1 MCKIKVELRTIDE
14 HWQYNLSR
22 FQCLTMALYDLKQ
35 LARRNKLHYVLD
47 GYDFC
52 NWFFKPEIGAPN
64 RNPYSHI
71 INATWNKFFELSNG
85 VDTCAV
91 ISPFTAIEFLHTIAL
106 QMDDKSINRTITL
119 LPDIQELL
127 SAIRQGEKRIVEIP
141 GQQQE
146 TIRNLYTQILDHKR
160 ALHFFSKLDAFSTL
174 RQFLEQGKLRV
185 FDPLVPNSAQVIELL
200 DYDERKTR
208 NAIRYLHGRRAER
221 SGGGELYNA
230 LDTYHFVLIENS
242 RRSLSADRI
251 IPNLTSSGVYTRNS
265 WYMLKYS
272 SLPDAKGSPIP
283 ADWNVRAGDAPALL
297 LSALSYNNENAGNV
311 EKTETFLE
319 DAKSVA
325 RMIMQDLIS
334 IPEIQQCRSN
344 KTERQQLLKTNPK
357 VEISS
362 STVELM
368 RRLDRNYL
376 NPVTEVSVD
385 IGSVNEVL
393 EEINEEEV
401 EEMQEFLKNPERY
414 KALRESAAKEVSSSV
429 RQLNLPTPR
438 LYSYIAPLGEDAEE
452 LWKSIQ
458 GVLS

>member
-1 MCKIKVELRTIDE
+1 MCKVEVELRIINE

-35 LARRNKLHYVLD
+35 LLRGNKLHYVLD
-47 GYDFC
+47 GYDFW
-52 NWFFKPEIGAPN
+52 NWFSEPTNTAYKV
-64 RNPYSHI
+64 NPYHRI
-71 INATWNKFFELSNG
+71 ISDTWNRFFELSNG

-106 QMDDKSINRTITL
+106 QIDHRPINRTL
-119 LPDIQELL
+119 ALQPDIQELL
-127 SAIRQGEKRIVEIP
+127 NAIQQGEKRIVEIP
-141 GQQQE
+141 EQQQA

-160 ALHFFSKLDAFSTL
+160 ALDRYSKLDPFRKL
-174 RQFLEQGKLRV
+174 RELLDQGKLRV

-200 DYDERKTR
+200 DYDETKTQ
-208 NAIRYLHGRRAER
+208 NAIRYLHDRRAER
-221 SGGGELYNA
+221 SGGSQLYNA
-230 LDTYHFVLIENS
+230 IDTYHFVLIENS

-251 IPNLTSSGVYTRNS
+251 VPNLTSSGIYTRNS

-272 SLPDAKGSPIP
+272 SLPDAKGLTIP
-283 ADWNVRAGDAPALL
+283 ADWNVRSGDAPALL
-297 LSALSYNNENAGNV
+297 LSAISYNSESARNV
-311 EKTETFLE
+311 DKTEPFLE

-334 IPEIQQCRSN
+334 IPEIQRCRLSRAD
-344 KTERQQLLKTNPK
+344 RQQLMKANPK

-368 RRLDRNYL
+368 RRLNRNYL
-376 NPVTEVSVD
+376 NPITEVGVD
-385 IGSVNEVL
+385 IEPVSEVL
-393 EEINEEEV
+393 EEISKEEV
-401 EEMQEFLKNPERY
+401 EVMQEFLKNPERY
-414 KALRESAAKEVSSSV
+414 EALKESAVQEVASSV
-429 RQLNLPTPR
+429 RQLNLPTPK
-438 LYSYIAPLGEDAEE
+438 LHSYIAPLGEDAEE